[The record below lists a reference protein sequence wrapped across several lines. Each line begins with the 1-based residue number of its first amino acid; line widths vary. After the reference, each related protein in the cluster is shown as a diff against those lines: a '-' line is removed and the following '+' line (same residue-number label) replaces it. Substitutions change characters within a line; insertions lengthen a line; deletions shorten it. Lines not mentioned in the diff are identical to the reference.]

1 MEELIAQILAYVSG
15 LGEGWAVTAA
25 VFVAVCA
32 ALSATLKAPGEGA
45 STWWRVLYGLI
56 NLIGMNVGKARNFD
70 DELKKFEK
78 QNRDAVDASAPDK
91 LG

>member
-32 ALSATLKAPGEGA
+32 ALAATLKAPGENA
-45 STWWRVLYGLI
+45 SVWWRVLYGLI
-56 NLIGMNVGKARNFD
+56 NMIGMNVGRARNHD
-70 DELKKFEK
+70 DAKAAEKKAAKTEAEAK
-78 QNRDAVDASAPDK
+78 APDK

>member
-32 ALSATLKAPGEGA
+32 ALAATLKAPGENA
-45 STWWRVLYGLI
+45 SVFWRVAYGLI
-56 NLIGMNVGKARNFD
+56 NLVAMNVGKAKNHD
-70 DELKKFEK
+70 DVKAAEEK
-78 QNRDAVDASAPDK
+78 AAKAAAEAKAPEK

>member
-32 ALSATLKAPGEGA
+32 ALATTLKAPGENA
-45 STWWRVLYGLI
+45 SLWWRVLYGLI
-56 NLIGMNVGKARNFD
+56 NMIGMNVGRARNAD
-70 DELKKFEK
+70 DEDRRLEKEDAELRDLYEPEKKK
-78 QNRDAVDASAPDK
+78 
-91 LG
+91 

>member
-1 MEELIAQILAYVSG
+1 MEELIAQIISYVSG

-25 VFVAVCA
+25 VFVAVCS
-32 ALSATLKAPGEGA
+32 ALAATLKAPAEGA

-56 NLIGMNVGKARNFD
+56 NLIGMNVGRARNFD
-70 DELKKFEK
+70 DEVNALTK
-78 QNRDAVDASAPDK
+78 DAAKAAEQKVPEK